1 MGLINISRI
10 SGGSSSVP
18 TPPSGVDTLFND
30 SGIWYFKDSTG
41 LIQTIAAGII
51 TATGPQGPIGPT
63 GPQGDIGPAGPTG
76 ATGADSIIPGPTGAT
91 GPQGDQGIQGPTGA
105 TGPQGD
111 IGLTGPTGA
120 TGPQG
125 DQGIQGVTGA
135 TGPSIKLKS
144 GSVLANSFSGTPLT
158 SDVTFSSAYANTDYS
173 ISIIGE
179 DVRTW
184 SVSSKTTSGF
194 TINSNSSEA
203 LSGLTYWTT
212 IEYGENN

>member
-30 SGIWYFKDSTG
+30 SGTWYFKDSTG

-51 TATGPQGPIGPT
+51 TATGPQGPIGAT
-63 GPQGDIGPAGPTG
+63 GPQGDQGIQGITG
-76 ATGADSIIPGPTGAT
+76 ATGADSTIPGPIGAT
-91 GPQGDQGIQGPTGA
+91 GPQGDQGIQG
-105 TGPQGD
+105 
-111 IGLTGPTGA
+111 I
-120 TGPQG
+120 
-125 DQGIQGVTGA
+125 TGA

-144 GSVLANSFSGTPLT
+144 GSILANSFSGTPLT
-158 SDVTFSSAYANTDYS
+158 SDITFSSAYADTDYS